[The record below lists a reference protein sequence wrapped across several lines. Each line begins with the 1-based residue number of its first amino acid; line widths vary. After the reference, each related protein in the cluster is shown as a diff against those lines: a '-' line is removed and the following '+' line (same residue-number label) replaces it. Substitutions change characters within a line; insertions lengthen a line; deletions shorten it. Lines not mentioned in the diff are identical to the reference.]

1 MTMDETK
8 DLEEPKR
15 RRRRRRPL
23 IRSRLGSGTAVA
35 SWMQIAVALC
45 VAVSLADCRKL
56 AFTRQRYNATIY
68 ENNIGKSYATPETE
82 RMGIQLP
89 EASTATD
96 IRYRII
102 SGDKNKLF
110 KAESRQVGDF
120 SFLLLRTR
128 TGQVDVLNR
137 ERTELH
143 KLRVRAMLRSAV
155 DGSDSDLPDAE
166 ADVWVYVQDTNDLS
180 PLFYPSE
187 YEVNVPEDSPLHVS
201 LVQVK
206 ADDADVGVNGEIY
219 YSLADAS
226 ETFAVHPLT
235 GVISLTRPLV
245 FADQPFHELIVLA
258 NDRGP
263 KLGTAVVGAASRARV
278 RVHVMRV
285 NQHEPRIHVR
295 HLPEVVEQSQVDV
308 YAVVRVEDADQ
319 GPSGHIRSLD
329 IIGGDPDG
337 YFRVQRVGNVAQPAD
352 NNNGAEF
359 NIAVLKLLD
368 RERAPMGYNLTLR
381 AVDGGTPARNSTAT
395 LHVTVSDWND
405 HAPVFDRQH
414 YDVRVV
420 ETAPVGT
427 PLIRLRVSDE
437 DQGRNA
443 QVQLSIVGGNQGGHF
458 RINPTSGVLYTAL
471 PLDAEMRAEHVLTVS
486 AIDQGTAG
494 TRQQSSAKITV
505 QVLDANDND
514 PIFYQQPGGVLEIQV
529 DENEQA
535 GAEVARAT
543 ARDADAGENAYIS
556 YSLANLAPV
565 PFEVDPF
572 TGAIRTTE
580 TLDYETGR
588 RRYMLKIRASD
599 WGTPYRRQSELLV
612 TVIVRDVND
621 NRPQF
626 QRVGCV
632 GRVPRTT
639 AIGSELLTLSAVDF
653 DQGNTVVYRIVSGNE
668 DGCFSL
674 DSSSGAVGVACDLSD
689 LGISERFVNVTAT
702 DGQHFADI
710 MTIRIHLTAGL
721 RGEEEPRFE
730 CRETG
735 LGKKVLEMMNA
746 AAKRQTGADD
756 SDPVTELPPLPSR
769 YGQNVHTPE
778 FYDFPVQVRVN
789 ESVSSGTALIRLRA
803 RDRDHGYNGLLVYVI
818 SGGDDDS
825 AFQIETET
833 GLLRVAGQLDR
844 EKRAGYSLN
853 VTVLDL
859 GQPQKSAW
867 RILPVIVTDV
877 NDNPPRFDR
886 PVISVSIA
894 ETAQM
899 GTSVAQLSASDAD
912 EGDNAKITFSL
923 AAGASPD
930 MKLDP
935 NTGLLTVAG
944 QLDRERQDFYEMAV
958 IARDGSPNGPGL
970 TAKALVRVRILDV
983 NDVAPRFARPWQV
996 VKIRE
1001 DMPVGAVVALV
1012 EANDPDLGAGGSVRY
1027 SLASSYASE
1036 TVERFA
1042 IDRVTGTVRLSR
1054 RLDFEDRS
1062 VYNLTV
1068 RAKDRG
1074 SPSLSSEAYLA
1085 IEVVDVNENLYAPR
1099 FEDFVTEASVRENA
1113 PPGTLVAKVT
1123 ATDADPSGDDSRLSY
1138 AIRGGTGLGLFSID
1152 NEGGIRT
1159 RAVLDRETTPHYWLT
1174 VVAQDHG
1181 IVTLSASI
1189 EVFVEVLDENDHIP
1203 LTTEPVYWVH
1213 VAENSPPRTPV
1224 ARITAIDGDRNS
1236 KLTYQLKAGNPQSL
1250 FDIDPNTG
1258 NITTTGRRLDRE
1270 NLTEHILEV
1279 LVIDNGNPTLSSST
1293 RVVVTVDDVNDNAP
1307 EFLERFYKIQIPA
1320 SVISHP
1326 ESVVLQV
1333 EAFDRDTGEN
1343 GRVEYSLMETAS
1355 TKGRFR
1361 IHPHSGIIYS
1371 QKSLSAGQEFSFSV
1385 RASDRGRPSRNAT
1398 TRVSVAVIGVPPQS
1412 ASPPELS
1419 TDNSRRADVMESDP
1433 VGHAVAFITANDPD
1447 GDMLWYKIEDGNIGD
1462 KFAMQTTGN
1471 GKVYVAQPL
1480 DWEQQSSYLLNISIT
1495 DGHNTIY
1502 TQLEITVL
1510 DVNDHPPVFSEQ
1522 HYRAE
1527 VSENAEVGAEIITLN
1542 ATDADQDKR
1551 VFYALHAASS
1561 ASSLRKF
1568 KVDSIRGVVTLAE
1581 KLDRETMAQHL
1592 LTVSVK
1598 DQGTPSKRN
1607 FARLLIDV
1615 SDHNDHTPEFMSELV
1630 QVRIFETAA
1639 VGSVVTMML
1648 AIDKDR
1654 GANSKVTYSISS
1666 GNVGGAFVIEPDS
1679 GLIRVNQPLDVGTAH
1694 EYMLVVKASDGGSP
1708 SLSTSCRVHILVTM
1722 AENDPPKF
1730 LQSEYT
1736 ADVFED
1742 ATGGTFVI
1750 QVEGRSISSLLFEIT
1765 DGNSDG
1771 SFTINPSTGIIVVSP
1786 RGALD
1791 YETTKHYNLSISAM
1805 NMAGSSARCLVH
1817 VHVSDVNDNSP
1828 TFSQE
1833 LYEGTIAES
1842 ALAGSL
1848 VFQRLSSAPLVVSAK
1863 DGDSGVNALLSY
1875 DIVEPRAAQLFAID
1889 SNTGAVRTLAPL
1901 DREQLARVEFT
1912 VQVSDHGRPRRSSDQ
1927 VARVS
1932 IVITDVN
1939 DSPPKFVGQLPYS
1952 VSLLLPTFPGVAVVR
1967 VRAEDP
1973 DVDVNST
1980 LTYRIKGG
1988 NGAGKFAI
1996 DRRTGWIS
2004 VSDTDGLAGNNFYT
2018 LEVSVSDGKFS
2029 TATKVDIQLEK
2040 MMASGLAFAQDKYTG
2055 YVTENSTRGAT
2066 TIVALNVLGT
2076 HLNEHVTFSILNPQG
2091 LFQVGSTSGVV
2102 QAIGQVPF
2110 DREVEPR
2117 YVIVVEAR
2125 SERGDGEKPRIAHT
2139 RVEIEVTDINDN
2151 RPAFF
2156 NLPYYAVVSAEAP
2169 KGSVVTKVQAMDKDV
2184 GENGDIRYE
2193 LLRGSGELFRV
2204 DRRTGEILLR
2214 HVLEGQQGHSDY
2226 ELVVAAYD
2234 GGTPPLSSEALVRVK
2249 VVTKSQPVFG
2259 QQYYSASVLES
2270 ADPLSPVL
2278 SVQASSPSGRQLIY
2292 SIVSGNEGE
2301 EFAVDFN
2308 TAHNSENGP
2317 CLIYIVNRL
2326 DYEARSKYEL
2336 LVRATDSVSG
2346 SHSEVPVSVSVD
2358 DANDSP
2364 PEFSNNE
2371 YNVTLSEATPSGTV
2385 VLAVSAHDLD
2395 SGTNAE
2401 VVYRLLPDTNG
2412 GQDTVSV
2419 AAASAEFFHI
2429 NPEDGTLILARS
2441 LDRETQ
2447 SLHHLLVMASDQG
2460 NPSLSS
2466 TAHIWIRVEDVNDN
2480 PPQFEQRSYRCVL
2493 SEDGKRGQFVTMVTA
2508 TDPDVSD
2515 QTRLVYSLTGGND
2528 QQMFNIDS
2536 KRGTVTLGNLHR
2548 FGEQPNYLL
2557 NISVSDGVFTSFA
2570 ALQVDLL
2577 STNRHLP
2584 SFSRPLYEVEVLE
2597 NLPAGTLVIQL
2608 NATDLD
2614 RDDFGR
2620 ITYAILSTVAS
2631 EMFRIDEETGD
2642 VFTRRPLDREVRKVH
2657 EIPVVA
2663 FDAGGKSGHATLRV
2677 KVGDVNDNRP
2687 RFLLAEYRANIHAN
2701 YSVGQ
2706 PFLKVQAMDLDVDN
2720 NAKLSYS
2727 IYESN
2732 GTKASDT
2739 FDINSSTGELFLK
2752 QNALALA
2759 NEVFQF
2765 FVRAEDHGSPVL
2777 GTEAPVDVLILDP
2790 QERAP
2795 TFERTSSKY
2804 FISESAPV
2812 GTTIARVKAVSGGE
2826 QLHYTIVP
2834 APRNPDSDDGSRDED
2849 VEPSPFFSVD
2859 DQGQIYLS
2867 LPLDRETC
2875 DIHIITVVAS
2885 TDTSPPIIAF
2895 TEVIIQVLDTNEH
2908 PPEFESNPYQ
2918 IVVAENAEKGTSV
2931 IRVSALDGDRVTGTY
2946 GDLRYSFGHSMAPE
2960 LANIFRLDS
2969 VTGWITTLG
2978 LLDREERDRYILPII
2993 ASDNG
2998 TPAKLTSTTAVV
3010 IEVRDYNDNPPQF
3023 AESHYVAAVN
3033 EEALPGTVVVR
3044 LTTTDRDRD
3053 ESRSDAASSM
3063 SQQPQLHYYIIS
3075 GDPRAQFG
3083 IRQGEVYVER
3093 ALDREEIG
3101 SYSLQVLATDGF
3113 FTATTHVTVDILDDN
3128 DHAPVCTQHRY
3139 HELVSEA
3146 TSPGTFIVRVR
3157 ATDAD
3162 EGPNAKMK
3170 FYLTGEA
3177 ADFFFLDP
3185 SSGQL
3190 KTLKALDR
3198 ETRPTYALTAH
3209 VQDRERPQWECTSE
3223 VVIVLMDVNDNAPSF
3238 NQDWY
3243 TFAVPEDAELRTIVG
3258 KIHATDSDLGLN
3270 RKIRYSMVTSTTSLA
3285 GQNSFAIDAESGI
3298 VTVAKGLDRETVSSY
3313 NLTVSAIDLGTPA
3326 LVSTVVV
3333 TVVVTDVNDNPP
3345 QFSRKLYAASVAE
3358 SGSIGTE
3365 ILNVL
3370 ATSLD
3375 IGVNAEIKYS
3385 IVGGNEHRHF
3395 AMDPISGV
3403 ISLAEPLDYE
3413 RAREF
3418 YLTIQALDGGVP
3430 PLSNHAAVNIT
3441 VLDSNDNPPIF
3452 TQSSYSAAIRE
3463 DAIIGETVLRL
3474 NAVDLDS
3481 GDNGRITY
3489 TLLNGDRHS
3498 QFRIDGSTGLL
3509 TVAGQLDRELI
3520 TSYMLEV
3527 EARDNGAPSSLAG
3540 NVLVSVE
3547 ITDAND
3553 NPPAFSQVNYTAIA
3567 QEDKPLGF
3575 VILKLQVT
3583 DADGPTNAGP
3593 FTFEIRSGNVDNAFR
3608 IDGNGSLRT
3617 ARRFNHKVRDH
3628 YVLQIVVFDNGN
3640 PPLYTDTWVLVKV
3653 IEESKYPPIITPL
3666 EININSFLDEY
3677 AGGVIGRVHVNDQ
3690 DPYDTLVYSLVE
3702 EKGYH
3707 QYSSVAL
3714 FELDSEDG
3722 TLIAK
3727 PGLDV
3732 GAYTV
3737 NVSVTDGKFFT
3748 YSSVKVNVVFISDEA
3763 LQNAII
3769 LTVRDITADDFV
3781 TSYRKNFLKAVR
3793 NIMNV
3798 RTKDVFII
3806 SIQPQVTTTTQP
3818 SSKSNRTRRGDDTS
3832 PLRKS
3837 AAVTRLEPMWRI
3849 RDPARQSRPNVDI
3862 LFSVQK
3868 PAGGFYPPSIV
3879 RKQLLDNVAEL
3890 EATIDHHRIS
3900 GTIQGFCTANLCGN
3914 NGKCY
3919 DRVVLDDTMTV
3930 AITSDISSFVAPRH
3944 KYKPTC
3950 VCKDGY
3956 GGEKCDVVAN
3966 ECALNPCPDS
3976 RVCRP
3981 ESGLPGYSCRCPENH
3996 PGCVNE
4002 LTQMTPCKDSTSGC
4016 YQPSHPIFFSGKSYA
4031 QYSLGSSIE
4040 RRLLLTLRFRTVHQT
4055 GSIMF
4060 ASGRIDYSILEIV
4073 NGEVQYRFDCG
4084 SGEGLV
4090 RVTGL
4095 NVNDGAWH
4103 DIRVER
4109 HGSVAEVTVDGSY
4122 RSQGAAPGVNDVLN
4136 LEPISDHVFFG
4147 AEVRTMDD
4155 VRMGFVGC
4163 LDEIRLND
4171 NLLPQHIPISSPASS
4186 LNSLGSSHSTSASP
4200 SITLKRFTNVE
4211 FVCRVPLE
4219 RPGVCGSQPCLNGG
4233 TCTEMAAILPGYQ
4246 CACRPRFMGARCEI
4260 DSDPCASSPCLF
4272 NGRCYNLNNDFR
4284 CECPARLSGKRCE
4297 YGRYCNPNPCKNG
4310 GICEEGSTGPICKC
4324 RGFTGDT
4331 CSVDVNECE
4340 PSPCQ
4345 NGGTCVN
4352 IVGSF
4357 QCLCP
4362 LNATGHYCT
4371 ELAFKNDSI
4380 TSDSFFNNFPLL
4392 WIIVVAVGLTVI
4404 ILLIILLVS
4413 CWWKRNKRSRSG
4425 SHRSHSMNDPNVKEM
4440 VPLNSTRPMD
4450 LSEFKRGSKMSNLEA
4465 TNQVPPMLPPRPA
4478 SYTPSI
4484 GEPTYLPLNNLD
4496 TIRSYGSA
4504 ADELETYPML
4514 GMPTYNGNGMGSIGG
4529 HNNPDY
4535 HPNLNRPSGVGM
4547 ASNGGTVLASPP
4559 LLLPAHDA
4567 LSDSDSVHKPRW
4579 SDLESNLKGSY
4590 YEAAKIHN
4598 DLKGKCSETGSTANR
4613 IHHNHHHLNG
4623 NHYGHTGGLML
4634 SNVKSTNKDTTT
4646 MSSSVSPSVS
4656 ANVDD
4661 CARGQRGGLALG
4673 TSSPVTLL
4681 PPTATGVSYNSSI
4694 SPLPTPPPSPPAI
4707 PPLPKDYA
4715 EFELSLQTLMRQT
4728 ALLNRP
4734 SPSYHWDCS
4743 DWANQSQNPLPNITE
4758 VPGSEI
4764 PDSSS
4769 FHSNESNESNG
4780 NNHQLDTHGMM
4791 MTISPERDLDTLV
4804 EDPKPL
4810 PTSNGFR
4817 SLDSDCG
4824 TDVEMGS
4831 NNTNPFRS
4839 CQPPSFEEILANSG
4853 LRLSDLAVVSLPNSD
4868 GGCSD
4873 SEAPSESLP
4882 PPGNYSRHPNH
4893 YLPPYSIASETEAE
4907 DSSPVRSNGNGRQ
4920 QLNGR
4925 NGYGNRGATNNDHDD
4940 DDDSSPSSSSSFA
4953 SQIHRPLTNLR
4964 AVGNGA
4970 SAASSAHDRVSS
4982 LMGSCSDVSNLCDIE
4997 DSEFEVDDVR
5007 PRMPAP
5013 MTTIHK
5019 PGQPIQTDV

>member
-1 MTMDETK
+1 MRMDGTTQ
-8 DLEEPKR
+8 DRDDPKR

-23 IRSRLGSGTAVA
+23 DPIRRRLNRTTTTTCCC
-35 SWMQIAVALC
+35 WMQVLVIVLY
-45 VAVSLADCRKL
+45 VAVGLADGRKL
-56 AFTRQRYNATIY
+56 SFTRPRYNATIY
-68 ENNIGKSYATPETE
+68 ENNIGKSYAQPETE

-89 EASTATD
+89 EVASATD

-110 KAESRQVGDF
+110 KAEARQVGDF

-166 ADVWVYVQDTNDLS
+166 ADVWVYVLDTNDLS

-187 YEVNVPEDSPLHVS
+187 YEVNVPEDSALHVS

-219 YSLADAS
+219 YSLAEPSD
-226 ETFAVHPLT
+226 TFAVHPLT

-245 FADQPFHELIVLA
+245 FADQPFHELAVLA
-258 NDRGP
+258 SDRGP
-263 KLGTAVVGAASRARV
+263 KLGAAVVGASSRARV
-278 RVHVMRV
+278 RVHVLRV

-308 YAVVRVEDADQ
+308 YAVVRVEDADA
-319 GPSGHIRSLD
+319 GPSGQIRSLEIVD
-329 IIGGDPDG
+329 GDPDG
-337 YFRVQRVGNVAQPAD
+337 YFRVQRVGTGGQPGNNND
-352 NNNGAEF
+352 KNNNNGAAEF

-381 AVDGGTPARNSTAT
+381 AVDGGTPPRNSTAT

-405 HAPVFDRQH
+405 HAPVFDREH
-414 YDVRVV
+414 YEVRIV

-427 PLIRLRVSDE
+427 PLIRLRVSDQ

-458 RINPTSGVLYTAL
+458 RINPISGVLYTAL
-471 PLDAEMRAEHVLTVS
+471 PLDAEMRAEHILTVS

-588 RRYMLKIRASD
+588 RRYLLKIRASD

-612 TVIVRDVND
+612 TVAVRDVND

-653 DQGNTVVYRIVSGNE
+653 DQGNAVVYRIVSGNE

-674 DSSSGAVGVACDLSD
+674 DSSSGALGVACDLSD

-710 MTIRIHLTAGL
+710 MTIRIHLTGGV
-721 RGEEEPRFE
+721 RGEDESRFE

-735 LGKKVLEMMNA
+735 LDKRLLEMINT
-746 AAKRQTGADD
+746 AAKRQQAGGDD

-789 ESVSSGTALIRLRA
+789 ESVSSGTPLIRLRA

-825 AFQIETET
+825 AFQIDTES

-853 VTVLDL
+853 VTVFDL

-894 ETAQM
+894 ETAQI
-899 GTSVAQLSASDAD
+899 GTSVAQLSANDAD
-912 EGDNAKITFSL
+912 EGDNAKITFAL
-923 AAGASPD
+923 AGGESSD
-930 MKLDP
+930 LKLDP
-935 NTGLLTVAG
+935 NTGLLTVSG
-944 QLDRERQDFYEMAV
+944 QLDRERRDFYEVVV

-1012 EANDPDLGAGGSVRY
+1012 EASDPDLGLGGVVRY

-1036 TVERFA
+1036 IVDQFS
-1042 IDRVTGTVRLSR
+1042 IDKVTGTVRLAR

-1085 IEVVDVNENLYAPR
+1085 VEVVDVNENLYAPR

-1152 NEGGIRT
+1152 NEGTIRT

-1189 EVFVEVLDENDHIP
+1189 EVFIEVLDENDHIP
-1203 LTTEPVYWVH
+1203 LTAEPVYWVH
-1213 VAENSPPRTPV
+1213 VAENSPPKTPV

-1236 KLTYQLKAGNPQSL
+1236 RLTYQLKAGNPQSL

-1279 LVIDNGNPTLSSST
+1279 MVIDNGNPTLSSST

-1326 ESVVLQV
+1326 ESAVLQNETEEWLDPESNSPTESNSTSLWITSRLDNLLGSPVFRV
-1333 EAFDRDTGEN
+1333 EALDRDAGEN

-1361 IHPHSGIIYS
+1361 IHPHSGIVYA
-1371 QKSLSAGQEFSFSV
+1371 QKSLAAGQEFSFSV
-1385 RASDRGRPSRNAT
+1385 RASDRGRPARNAT
-1398 TRVSVAVIGVPPQS
+1398 TRVSVAVIGVPSQS
-1412 ASPPELS
+1412 ANPPELS

-1615 SDHNDHTPEFMSELV
+1615 TDHNDHTPEFMSELV

-1639 VGSVVTMML
+1639 VGSVVTVML

-1654 GANSKVTYSISS
+1654 GVNAKVTYSISS

-1742 ATGGTFVI
+1742 ASGGTFVI

-1765 DGNSDG
+1765 DGNGDG

-1786 RGALD
+1786 RGGLD

-1833 LYEGTIAES
+1833 LYEGTISEA
-1842 ALAGSL
+1842 AVAGSL
-1848 VFQRLSSAPLVVSAK
+1848 VFQRLSSAPLVVSAR

-1912 VQVSDHGRPRRSSDQ
+1912 VQVSDHGRPRRNSDQ

-1939 DSPPKFVGQLPYS
+1939 DSPPKFIGQQQPYS
-1952 VSLLLPTFPGVAVVR
+1952 ASLLLPTFAGVAVVR

-1973 DVDVNST
+1973 DVDINST
-1980 LTYRIKGG
+1980 LTYEITGG
-1988 NGAGKFAI
+1988 NGAGKFSI

-2004 VSDTDGLAGNNFYT
+2004 VSDADGLSASNFYT
-2018 LEVSVSDGKFS
+2018 LEVGVSDGKFS
-2029 TATKVDIQLEK
+2029 TATKVEIQLEK
-2040 MMASGLAFAQDKYTG
+2040 MLASGLAFAQDKYTG

-2110 DREVEPR
+2110 DREVQPR

-2156 NLPYYAVVSAEAP
+2156 NLPYYAVVSSEAP

-2249 VVTKSQPVFG
+2249 VVSKSQPVFG

-2326 DYEARSKYEL
+2326 DYEVRSKYEL

-2346 SHSEVPVSVSVD
+2346 AHSEVPVSVSVE

-2395 SGTNAE
+2395 SGINAQ
-2401 VVYRLLPDTNG
+2401 VVYRLLAETNG
-2412 GQDTVSV
+2412 GQDAAVAVS
-2419 AAASAEFFHI
+2419 AASAEFFHI
-2429 NPEDGTLILARS
+2429 NPEDGTLILVRS

-2570 ALQVDLL
+2570 SLQVDLL
-2577 STNRHLP
+2577 STNRHSP
-2584 SFSRPLYEVEVLE
+2584 SFSRPLYDVEVME

-2614 RDDFGR
+2614 RDDFGH
-2620 ITYAILSTVAS
+2620 ITYSILSTFAT
-2631 EMFRIDEETGD
+2631 ETFRIDDETGD
-2642 VFTRRPLDREVRKVH
+2642 IFTRRPLDRESRRVY
-2657 EIPVVA
+2657 EIPVSA
-2663 FDAGGKSGHATLRV
+2663 FDAGGKSGHTTLRV
-2677 KVGDVNDNRP
+2677 KVGDANDNRP
-2687 RFLLAEYRANIHAN
+2687 KFLLAEYRANIHAN

-2706 PFLKVQAMDLDVDN
+2706 PFLKVQAIDLDVDN
-2720 NAKLSYS
+2720 NAKIGYS

-2732 GTKASDT
+2732 GTRASDT
-2739 FDINSSTGELFLK
+2739 FDINPSTGELFLK

-2812 GTTIARVKAVSGGE
+2812 GTTIARVKAVSSGE
-2826 QLHYTIVP
+2826 PLHYTIVP
-2834 APRNPDSDDGSRDED
+2834 APRNPDIEGGNRDED
-2849 VEPSPFFSVD
+2849 QDLPSPFFSVD

-2885 TDTSPPIIAF
+2885 TDASPPVIAF
-2895 TEVIIQVLDTNEH
+2895 TEVIIQVLDSNEH

-2918 IVVAENAEKGTSV
+2918 VVVAENSEKGSSV
-2931 IRVSALDGDRVTGTY
+2931 IRVSAMDGDRVTGAY
-2946 GDLRYSFGHSMAPE
+2946 GDLRYSFGHNMAPE

-2978 LLDREERDRYILPII
+2978 LLDREECDRYVLPII

-3023 AESHYVAAVN
+3023 SQSHYVAAVN

-3044 LTTTDRDRD
+3044 LTTTDRDR
-3053 ESRSDAASSM
+3053 EQGRSDSSSSSM
-3063 SQQPQLHYYIIS
+3063 QHQQQPQLQYYIVS
-3075 GDPRAQFG
+3075 GDPRSQFG

-3146 TSPGTFIVRVR
+3146 TAPGTFIVRVR

-3162 EGPNAKMK
+3162 EGANAKMK

-3177 ADFFFLDP
+3177 AEYFFLDAN
-3185 SSGQL
+3185 SGQL
-3190 KTLKALDR
+3190 KTLKPLDR
-3198 ETRPTYALTAH
+3198 ESRPIYTLTAH

-3223 VVIVLMDVNDNAPSF
+3223 VVIALMDVNDNAPSF

-3298 VTVAKGLDRETVSSY
+3298 VTVAKGLDRETVPSY
-3313 NLTVSAIDLGTPA
+3313 NLTVSAIDLGTPS
-3326 LVSTVVV
+3326 LLSTVVV
-3333 TVVVTDVNDNPP
+3333 TIVVTDVNDNPP

-3358 SGSIGTE
+3358 SSAIGAE

-3395 AMDPISGV
+3395 AIDPLSGV

-3418 YLTIQALDGGVP
+3418 YLTVQALDGGVP

-3452 TQSSYSAAIRE
+3452 TQASYSAAIRE

-3474 NAVDLDS
+3474 NAVDLDG

-3489 TLLNGDRHS
+3489 TLLNGDRHA
-3498 QFRIDGSTGLL
+3498 QFRIDSSTGLL
-3509 TVAGQLDRELI
+3509 AVSGQLDRELI

-3527 EARDNGAPSSLAG
+3527 EARDNGLPSSLAS
-3540 NVLVSVE
+3540 NVLVAVE
-3547 ITDAND
+3547 VTDAND

-3575 VILKLQVT
+3575 VILKLLVT

-3628 YVLQIVVFDNGN
+3628 YVLQIVVFDNGS
-3640 PPLYTDTWVLVKV
+3640 PPLYSDTWVLVKV

-3707 QYSSVAL
+3707 HSSVAL

-3737 NVSVTDGKFFT
+3737 NVSVSDGKFFT
-3748 YSSVKVNVVFISDEA
+3748 YSSVKVNVVLISDEA

-3806 SIQPQVTTTTQP
+3806 SIQPQVTTGQQ
-3818 SSKSNRTRRGDDTS
+3818 SSKGANNRTRRADETS
-3832 PLRKS
+3832 PLRKT
-3837 AAVTRLEPMWRI
+3837 AAVTRLEPMWRV

-3868 PAGGFYPPSIV
+3868 PSGGFYPPSIV

-3900 GTIQGFCTANLCGN
+3900 GAVQGFCTASFCGA

-3950 VCKDGY
+3950 MCKDGY
-3956 GGEKCDVVAN
+3956 AGEKCDVVAN
-3966 ECALNPCPDS
+3966 ECARNPCPDS
-3976 RVCRP
+3976 RICRP

-4002 LTQMTPCKDSTSGC
+4002 LTQITSCKDAASGC
-4016 YQPSHPIFFSGKSYA
+4016 YQPSHPIFFAGKSYA
-4031 QYSLGSSIE
+4031 QYSLGSTIE
-4040 RRLLLTLRFRTVHQT
+4040 RHLLLTLRFRTVHPT
-4055 GSIMF
+4055 GNVMF

-4103 DIRVER
+4103 DIRLER
-4109 HGSVAEVTVDGSY
+4109 HGRVAELTVDGSY
-4122 RSQGAAPGVNDVLN
+4122 RSQGEAPGVNDILN
-4136 LEPISDHVFFG
+4136 LEPISDYVFFG
-4147 AEVRTMDD
+4147 AEVRTLDD

-4163 LDEIRLND
+4163 LDEIRFND
-4171 NLLPQHIPISSPASS
+4171 NLLPQHLPSNSPASS
-4186 LNSLGSSHSTSASP
+4186 LNSLNPNSASQ
-4200 SITLKRFTNVE
+4200 SVMLKRFTNVE

-4219 RPGVCGSQPCLNGG
+4219 RPGVCGTQPCMNGG
-4233 TCTEMAAILPGYQ
+4233 TCTEMVGVLPGYQ
-4246 CACRPRFMGARCEI
+4246 CTCRPRFMGSRCEI

-4272 NGRCYNLNNDFR
+4272 NGRCYNLNNDYR

-4310 GICEEGSTGPICKC
+4310 GICEEGGTGPICKC

-4362 LNATGHYCT
+4362 INATGHYCT
-4371 ELAFKNDSI
+4371 ELALKNDLI
-4380 TSDSFFNNFPLL
+4380 TSNLFLNNLSLL
-4392 WIIVVAVGLTVI
+4392 EIVGFVVGLVGFI
-4404 ILLIILLVS
+4404 FLISLVS
-4413 CWWKRNKRSRSG
+4413 CWWRKSKRSRG
-4425 SHRSHSMNDPNVKEM
+4425 SHRSRSMNDSNGKEM

-4478 SYTPSI
+4478 SYTPSVS
-4484 GEPTYLPLNNLD
+4484 EPTYLPLNNLD

-4514 GMPTYNGNGMGSIGG
+4514 GMPPYNGNGMGSVGG

-4535 HPNLNRPSGVGM
+4535 HPNLNRPAVVGM
-4547 ASNGGTVLASPP
+4547 ASNGGSVMSGGGCLSSPP
-4559 LLLPAHDA
+4559 LLMPALDA

-4598 DLKGKCSETGSTANR
+4598 G
-4613 IHHNHHHLNG
+4613 
-4623 NHYGHTGGLML
+4623 
-4634 SNVKSTNKDTTT
+4634 
-4646 MSSSVSPSVS
+4646 
-4656 ANVDD
+4656 
-4661 CARGQRGGLALG
+4661 
-4673 TSSPVTLL
+4673 
-4681 PPTATGVSYNSSI
+4681 
-4694 SPLPTPPPSPPAI
+4694 
-4707 PPLPKDYA
+4707 
-4715 EFELSLQTLMRQT
+4715 
-4728 ALLNRP
+4728 
-4734 SPSYHWDCS
+4734 YHWDCS

-4780 NNHQLDTHGMM
+4780 NNTHQHDPLHNGMM

-4804 EDPKPL
+4804 EDPKAA
-4810 PTSNGFR
+4810 PTLNGFR

-4824 TDVEMGS
+4824 TDIEMGS
-4831 NNTNPFRS
+4831 NGTNPFRS
-4839 CQPPSFEEILANSG
+4839 RQPPSFEEILANSG
-4853 LRLSDLAVVSLPNSD
+4853 LRLSDLAVVSIPNSD

-4882 PPGNYSRHPNH
+4882 PPGNYSRHPNL

-4907 DSSPVRSNGNGRQ
+4907 DMSPVRNNNNGRQ
-4920 QLNGR
+4920 R
-4925 NGYGNRGATNNDHDD
+4925 NGFGNRLADHHDD

-4953 SQIHRPLTNLR
+4953 SQIHRPSANLR
-4964 AVGNGA
+4964 APGTGA
-4970 SAASSAHDRVSS
+4970 SAGTQSAHDRVSS

-4997 DSEFEVDDVR
+4997 DSEFEGEDVR
-5007 PRMPAP
+5007 PRMPTA